1 MNDGEMRTERD
12 QALFAGLQELAA
24 GAFPKRCANCGRLYA
39 NLRQF
44 LEETVPVAP
53 QRSGLK
59 ASLDD
64 DDRPVVELFR
74 NCACGSTLMDFCR
87 SRRDETADGQRR
99 RETFARMLD
108 QLVRRGMA
116 AEAARAELLKVVHGG
131 HSAVIGALMDARDDK
146 D

>member
-12 QALFAGLQELAA
+12 QVLFAGLQELAA

-64 DDRPVVELFR
+64 DDRPVGELFR
-74 NCACGSTLMDFCR
+74 NCVCGSTMMEAL
-87 SRRDETADGQRR
+87 TA
-99 RETFARMLD
+99 
-108 QLVRRGMA
+108 
-116 AEAARAELLKVVHGG
+116 
-131 HSAVIGALMDARDDK
+131 
-146 D
+146 